1 MFETY
6 MCRYFL
12 KSFFVCLLVLAACSP
27 RNFSGEQVART
38 YSSETESDST
48 DVHKRLDSYSN
59 EDIRQS
65 LEWSSSLEQVTVT
78 EKFSAPDSAGNQF
91 LTERTTTTS
100 RHRSESSAQTSH
112 TKDQKIQEQT
122 DSTSTN
128 RTESEMI
135 KEEEKTVSANTKG
148 WMPWYVYLIALLVL
162 TVFGALLGSG
172 LLKRLRNI
180 KIV

>member
-1 MFETY
+1 
-6 MCRYFL
+6 MCRSFL

-27 RNFSGEQVART
+27 RSFSGGQVART

-48 DVHKRLDSYSN
+48 DVHKRLDSYTN

-65 LEWSSSLEQVTVT
+65 LDWNSSLEQVTVT
-78 EKFSAPDSAGNQF
+78 EKFSAPDSAGHQF
-91 LTERTTTTS
+91 LTERTTTTTTG
-100 RHRSESSAQTSH
+100 RTESSAQASH

-128 RTESEMI
+128 RTESAMI
-135 KEEEKTVSANTKG
+135 KEEEKTVSADTKG
-148 WMPWYVYLIALLVL
+148 WMPWYVYVIALFVL
-162 TVFGALLGSG
+162 TVLAALLASG
-172 LLKRLRNI
+172 ILKRPRNI